1 MRAARNSNNYRGPEK
16 TDRPEWAGLPIEYWI
31 DLEVL
36 EGSPIFEIVEVL
48 CEKFPQLSR
57 QQHIELIATRLTAR
71 GRKDEIGFYLV
82 NGETT
87 ADLTFSDALAQLH
100 LPGTWNVNW
109 DEHLVVWQK
118 PRTLERLARRF
129 LKLWQRL
136 AGNRRNWKKLFFVAY
151 LVAWAATSVLFV
163 VILMRWFSIAALIPF
178 LAVELTLGYFVAD
191 YFFDIWR
198 ARQRK

>member
-1 MRAARNSNNYRGPEK
+1 MRATRDSDNYRSPEK

-36 EGSPIFEIVEVL
+36 DGSPLFEIVEVL
-48 CEKFPQLSR
+48 CEKFPTRSR
-57 QQHIELIATRLTAR
+57 QQHIELIATRLTER

-87 ADLTFSDALAQLH
+87 TDLTIADALAQLR

-118 PRTLERLARRF
+118 PRTLERLSRRF
-129 LKLWQRL
+129 LKLWSTR
-136 AGNRRNWKKLFFVAY
+136 AGKRGNWMKLSFVAY
-151 LVAWAATSVLFV
+151 LVAWAITQGLFV
-163 VILMRWFSIAALIPF
+163 VMLMRWFSIAAMIPS
-178 LAVELTLGYFVAD
+178 
-191 YFFDIWR
+191 WP
-198 ARQRK
+198 

>member
-1 MRAARNSNNYRGPEK
+1 MRATRDSDHYRDPEK
-16 TDRPEWAGLPIEYWI
+16 TNPPEWAGMSMETWI

-36 EGSPIFEIVEVL
+36 DGSPVFEIVEVL
-48 CEKFPQLSR
+48 CEKFPQRSR
-57 QQHIELIATRLTAR
+57 QQNIELIATRLTAR

-87 ADLTFSDALAQLH
+87 TDLTFSDALVQLR

-118 PRTLERLARRF
+118 PRTLERLGRRF
-129 LKLWQRL
+129 LKLWPRL
-136 AGNRRNWKKLFFVAY
+136 TGNRGNWNKLFFVAY
-151 LVAWAATSVLFV
+151 LVAWAVSSVLFV
-163 VILMRWFSIAALIPF
+163 VILMRRLSIAALIPF
-178 LAVELTLGYFVAD
+178 LAIDLTLGYFVAD

-198 ARQRK
+198 AKQRK